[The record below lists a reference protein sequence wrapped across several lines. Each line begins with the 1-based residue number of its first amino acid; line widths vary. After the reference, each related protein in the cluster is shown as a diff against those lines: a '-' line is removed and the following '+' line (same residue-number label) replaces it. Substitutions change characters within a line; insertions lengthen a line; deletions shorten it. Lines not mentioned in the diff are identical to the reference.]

1 MVEVVF
7 ESLAR
12 MTSHEVRFSI
22 SSYVSCSR
30 RSLSVIRL
38 VVDLNPAGGR
48 SMSWCFT
55 VVCPMPC
62 QCAALLAASVSM
74 SRLNCGAYTAQQD
87 IEFRMPRI
95 GPPLLLPVQTWI
107 AATKLGV

>member
-1 MVEVVF
+1 LHWPRRRVVGRQSPQLLVYNLALDGLHSGYRRMWIDTQLMVEVVF

-55 VVCPMPC
+55 VDVLC
-62 QCAALLAASVSM
+62 LASVQ
-74 SRLNCGAYTAQQD
+74 RC
-87 IEFRMPRI
+87 
-95 GPPLLLPVQTWI
+95 
-107 AATKLGV
+107 